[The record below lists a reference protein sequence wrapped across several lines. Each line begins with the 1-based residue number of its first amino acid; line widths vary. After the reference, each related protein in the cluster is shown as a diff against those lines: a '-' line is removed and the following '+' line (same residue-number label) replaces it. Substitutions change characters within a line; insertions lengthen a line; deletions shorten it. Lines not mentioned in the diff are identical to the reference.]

1 MKKQLLEEIN
11 RMKVLGGMI
20 NEAASPSSI
29 LAQLVSKFTKTAL
42 DDSIL
47 AAFEVLERKG
57 VIGIDKISKTLT
69 KVDWQKL
76 ADDEMKLLF
85 TAPPLRAALEEV
97 TKKAGVDITS
107 SAQKLAFKGGFKKIV
122 KGYDDAAGSL
132 ISGGGSKGSGSLPS
146 AGSLPG
152 AGSVPNFNIPNL
164 NTTALNQAWKVDVA
178 STRAALKAQFPKASS
193 RDIEIMV
200 QGLSKT
206 KDQATFDIA
215 IKEAVENFKPTYAAN
230 LSKPGKRELIRKN
243 WNLLPSWAK
252 TAIGLSATVVGYRA
266 IKGMGIPIDKWL
278 GWLIGGAKEVG
289 GDQYNSAKDELKKGF
304 KKSNDAN
311 SSGINP
317 AKDSIIVQPNNTE
330 DPLGILQNKGG
341 GN

>member
-1 MKKQLLEEIN
+1 
-11 RMKVLGGMI
+11 
-20 NEAASPSSI
+20 
-29 LAQLVSKFTKTAL
+29 
-42 DDSIL
+42 
-47 AAFEVLERKG
+47 VLERKG
-57 VIGIDKISKTLT
+57 VIAIDKTSKMLT

-107 SAQKLAFKGGFKKIV
+107 SAQKVAFKGGFKKIV

-132 ISGGGSKGSGSLPS
+132 ISGGSSKITPN
-146 AGSLPG
+146 AATNV

-178 STRAALKAQFPKASS
+178 ATRAALKAQFPKAPS

-215 IKEAVENFKPTYAAN
+215 IKDAVENFKPTYAKI
-230 LSKPGKRELIRKN
+230 LDKPGKRELIRKN

-266 IKGMGIPIDKWL
+266 IKAAGIPIDNWL

-330 DPLGILQNKGG
+330 DPLGLLQNKGG

>member
-1 MKKQLLEEIN
+1 MEMKKQLLEEIN

-20 NEAASPSSI
+20 NEVSSPSSI

-42 DDSIL
+42 DDTIL

-57 VIGIDKISKTLT
+57 VISIDKISKTLT

-107 SAQKLAFKGGFKKIV
+107 SAQKVAFKGGFKKIV

-132 ISGGGSKGSGSLPS
+132 ISGGASKNTTSSLNPFGTKKPNLLSPLDFSKSSLEEIEKTLEKFRTGYPEFIPFEQQVNLVPGFSENAKNYVKMNFLTKSDDVIKQLTNARAELTGARFGPLAKVVTSILKNPKKTAVWTLS
-146 AGSLPG
+146 ALFAYYLIKTGLKS
-152 AGSVPNFNIPNL
+152 FNIADKATNTGL
-164 NTTALNQAWKVDVA
+164 N
-178 STRAALKAQFPKASS
+178 
-193 RDIEIMV
+193 
-200 QGLSKT
+200 
-206 KDQATFDIA
+206 
-215 IKEAVENFKPTYAAN
+215 Y
-230 LSKPGKRELIRKN
+230 
-243 WNLLPSWAK
+243 
-252 TAIGLSATVVGYRA
+252 
-266 IKGMGIPIDKWL
+266 IDKKL
-278 GWLIGGAKEVG
+278 NG
-289 GDQYNSAKDELKKGF
+289 
-304 KKSNDAN
+304 AN

-317 AKDSIIVQPNNTE
+317 SKDSIIVQPNNTE
-330 DPLGILQNKGG
+330 DPLEILPKKGG

>member
-57 VIGIDKISKTLT
+57 VISIDKISKTLT

-107 SAQKLAFKGGFKKIV
+107 SATKASLTGGFRKIV
-122 KGYDDAAGSL
+122 KGYDDAVGNL
-132 ISGGGSKGSGSLPS
+132 ISGGGSKGSGSLP
-146 AGSLPG
+146 G
-152 AGSVPNFNIPNL
+152 AGGVPNFNIPNL
-164 NTTALNQAWKVDVA
+164 NTTVLNQAWKVDVA
-178 STRAALKAQFPKASS
+178 ATRAALKAQFPKASS

-200 QGLSKT
+200 QGLSKA

-215 IKEAVENFKPTYAAN
+215 IKEAVENYKPTYAAN

-252 TAIGLSATVVGYRA
+252 TAVGLSATVVGYRA
-266 IKGMGIPIDKWL
+266 IKAAGIPIDNWL

-289 GDQYNSAKDELKKGF
+289 GDQYRSAEKEIKKGF
-304 KKSNDAN
+304 NNTDGNK

-317 AKDSIIVQPNNTE
+317 TKDSTTVQPSGDN
-330 DPLGILQNKGG
+330 DPLGILSKQGG